1 MVKAS
6 TFTMTLK
13 SVFHVK
19 QNSVLRFCQQHRAV
33 GFKGQAEHTVAA
45 EECLMR
51 QCVFGERGVP
61 GKGEGDDFLTR
72 VDHREAVIVR
82 CAAGKGQ
89 HAPLRGMVDDRAALQ
104 RLVRAAQRAAA
115 GSSAGVPHLRVPRG
129 KCRG

>member
-19 QNSVLRFCQQHRAV
+19 QTSVLRFCQQHRAV

-51 QCVFGERGVP
+51 QCVFGKRGVP
-61 GKGEGDDFLTR
+61 GKGEGDDFLAR

-82 CAAGKGQ
+82 CAAGK
-89 HAPLRGMVDDRAALQ
+89 ASTRPCAAW
-104 RLVRAAQRAAA
+104 
-115 GSSAGVPHLRVPRG
+115 
-129 KCRG
+129 